1 MTFPAIMVILSKW
14 TPPSE
19 RSRMTSFNFAGIMF
33 GTVVSLAVTG
43 ALCEVSLSA
52 GGALKPR
59 SMLLQ
64 SPHLSLQTLGW
75 ESVFYVFGGIG
86 ILWFFLW

>member
-1 MTFPAIMVILSKW
+1 
-14 TPPSE
+14 
-19 RSRMTSFNFAGIMF
+19 
-33 GTVVSLAVTG
+33 
-43 ALCEVSLSA
+43 
-52 GGALKPR
+52 
-59 SMLLQ
+59 MLLQ